1 VFETLI
7 QYPGVVAR
15 HRAGPFV
22 EARERFLN
30 HCLSQGLAGP
40 TLLRHAR
47 ELLVI
52 AERID
57 ITMDEAISAAVIE
70 AAADR

>member
-1 VFETLI
+1 VFI
-7 QYPGVVAR
+7 RGA
-15 HRAGPFV
+15 
-22 EARERFLN
+22 
-30 HCLSQGLAGP
+30 

-57 ITMDEAISAAVIE
+57 ITSGEPIALPTIE
-70 AAADR
+70 AAADRWAREQHDRHRVHAIQFWTTCRRRR